1 MRFKLLLSITVSSA
15 WLLLPGCNT
24 TDAPNDDNLETEE
37 AATRAAS
44 NVKDKSPDSDLK
56 ALEFVTGSH
65 AALNHAVQ
73 DVHAILVAQERQTQ
87 GDSNSTVKAWYDAMT
102 QSRGA
107 FGKMAFEGWVR
118 AYAEQLGKVV
128 DPTVMA
134 RLLIAESKSGAVSP
148 YMTDAALTTD
158 VALKPQLRAL
168 VSKWLKTETVSPPS
182 QKGEMPSQPG
192 IPSSDPLLIKTAA
205 GYCLSSKDSTWTQ
218 WRDTLAPTIQQ
229 YWLAL
234 TTHICGRNVAAAI
247 QTYKVAYAT
256 LGKKLATQ
264 SLAVEA
270 AGRCATLQRANGH
283 RIEAADTYSDLVALW
298 DNPGVTPA
306 SLGLD
311 SPVAMSLRRIDET
324 LWASRYRALIGD
336 LENAKI
342 FAQLGLSLAKDTRA
356 HRRQLKKGQRDQL
369 ASLTVD
375 AYHTLASRILVEQRQ
390 FASAVSL
397 TILALKTPDLSM
409 EWRDRLAWAAGVY
422 EYLDGNFASAQKHWQ
437 KVLANSPDESQRIA
451 ASFWIARCLEKQGR
465 KTEAELAITA
475 LMTQSPLSYYSTI
488 AAEEAKL
495 ATKADW
501 QKVIGDLDGLAPVL
515 AERKDFHLQSLRAS
529 PELGRLLARAEIL
542 VAARLQ
548 RMARLAVSE
557 LEAEMT
563 NKLQFK
569 ESLSSFVYLSRL
581 QYRAGAYLAAIG
593 TTSRLAKNNPEF
605 WHQWPEQLLIFF
617 PQPYADLYTQ
627 NAASNELPRSLLLGI
642 SRQES
647 GFTPDIRSH
656 ANAVGLMQLIHP
668 TARKYAIELG
678 LSAEHL
684 DEQLKDPAVNIRIG
698 THYLKQ
704 LNSNY
709 KGFSPAVY
717 GGYNAGEFAMDA
729 WLKRRSHSDSLLF
742 VELVPFGETREYI
755 KNVWRNVAVYDR
767 LSGITPP
774 LQEPG
779 FDLGFAAFEGA

>member
-1 MRFKLLLSITVSSA
+1 MRLKPFLSITISSA
-15 WLLLPGCNT
+15 WLLLPSCNT
-24 TDAPNDDNLETEE
+24 TDSPNNDDTEAHE
-37 AATRAAS
+37 AISGEAIKG
-44 NVKDKSPDSDLK
+44 KDKLPDSDLK
-56 ALEFVTGSH
+56 ALELVTGNR

-87 GDSNSTVKAWYDAMT
+87 GDIDGTVRAWFAALT
-102 QSRGA
+102 KSRGA

-118 AYAEQLGKVV
+118 AYADQLGKVV
-128 DPTVMA
+128 DPLVMA
-134 RLLIAESKSGAVSP
+134 RLLITESKNGTASP
-148 YMTDAALTTD
+148 YMTDAGLTND
-158 VALKPQLRAL
+158 VALKPHLRSL
-168 VSKWLKTETVSPPS
+168 ISKWLMTEPAAPS
-182 QKGEMPSQPG
+182 IQKGEIPSQPG
-192 IPSSDPLLIKTAA
+192 IPAFDPLLIKTATV
-205 GYCLSSKDSTWTQ
+205 YCQSSKDSDWTQ
-218 WRDTLAPTIQQ
+218 WRDTLTPPIQQ
-229 YWLAL
+229 YWQAL
-234 TTHICGRNVAAAI
+234 TTHVCGRSAATAI
-247 QTYKVAYAT
+247 PAYKAAYAT
-256 LGKKLATQ
+256 LGKKAATQ

-283 RIEAADTYSDLVALW
+283 RVEAADTYSDLVALW
-298 DNPGVTPA
+298 DNSGVTPA
-306 SLGLD
+306 SLGMD
-311 SPVAMSLRRIDET
+311 AITMNLRRIDET

-342 FAQLGLSLAKDTRA
+342 FAQKGLNLAHNAGT
-356 HRRQLKKGQRDQL
+356 HRSHLKKVQRDQL

-397 TILALKTPDLSM
+397 TTLALKTPDLSI

-422 EYLDGNFASAQKHWQ
+422 EYLDGNFASAQKHWER
-437 KVLANSPDESQRIA
+437 VVANSPDESQRIA
-451 ASFWIARCLEKQGR
+451 ASFWIARCLEKQGH
-465 KTEAELAITA
+465 KTDADLAITA
-475 LMTQSPLSYYSTI
+475 LTTRYPLSYYSTI

-501 QKVIGDLDGLAPVL
+501 QRVLGDIDILAPRL
-515 AERKDFHLQSLRAS
+515 AERKDYHVQALRAS
-529 PELGRLLARAEIL
+529 PELGRLLTRAEIL
-542 VAARLQ
+542 IAAKLNRL
-548 RMARLAVSE
+548 ARLAVSE

-563 NKLQFK
+563 NRLQFK
-569 ESLSSFVYLSRL
+569 ESLSAFVYLSRL

-593 TTSRLAKNNPEF
+593 TTGRLAKNNPEF

-617 PQPYADLYTQ
+617 PQPYAELYAQ

-668 TARKYAIELG
+668 TARKYAVELG
-678 LSAEHL
+678 LPAEHL
-684 DEQLKDPAVNIRIG
+684 DEQLKDPAVNIQIG
-698 THYLKQ
+698 SHYLKQ
-704 LNSNY
+704 LNATY

-729 WLKRRSHSDSLLF
+729 WLKRRSHSDALLF

-755 KNVWRNVAVYDR
+755 KNVWRNVIVYDR
-767 LSGITPP
+767 LSGIKTS